1 MIITPRSSTRLKV
14 SGSNTTEGG
23 GTYIKK
29 CCKGFCIDIL
39 KKIARNVKFTYDLYL
54 VTNGKHGKKINNVW
68 NGMVG
73 EVVYKKAVM
82 AVGSLTI
89 NEERSEVI
97 DFSVPFVE
105 TGISVMVSR
114 SNGTV
119 SPSAFLEPFSASVW
133 VMMFVMLLLVTAMA
147 VFMFEYI
154 SPLGFNRNL
163 AQGKDPHGPSF
174 TMGKAVW
181 LLWGLVFNNSVPV
194 QNPKGTTS
202 KFIVSVWAF
211 FAVIF
216 LASYT
221 ANLAAFMIQ
230 EEFVDQV
237 TGLSDNK

>member
-1 MIITPRSSTRLKV
+1 MCAMIDCPV
-14 SGSNTTEGG
+14 SEWAWIRKKRCV
-23 GTYIKK
+23 TYEKLIPVL
-29 CCKGFCIDIL
+29 FL
-39 KKIARNVKFTYDLYL
+39 LFL
-54 VTNGKHGKKINNVW
+54 
-68 NGMVG
+68 
-73 EVVYKKAVM
+73 
-82 AVGSLTI
+82 
-89 NEERSEVI
+89 
-97 DFSVPFVE
+97 P
-105 TGISVMVSR
+105 
-114 SNGTV
+114 
-119 SPSAFLEPFSASVW
+119 SPAEPFSASVW

-163 AQGKDPHGPSF
+163 AQGRGEHTQMEDTFQPDITVRPPPQLNCPSPSLPPSLSDPHGPSF

-237 TGLSDNK
+237 TGLSDNKVKREGKFAGLAGWMVVWIGLDWTVAMSFATAVNTTSTHHPEIIQ